1 MLLSVSLRTHL
12 GRRFAVCWFALA
24 AGSLPAAHGIA
35 ADAVAVAASEAA
47 AVAARVAD
55 LGGKVVKAADG
66 SLTGIT
72 ISDGSG
78 VTADDLRL
86 FGDLPGLQ
94 ALTILN
100 CRTIDDA
107 ALEALG
113 TRLPLRTLGITNSA
127 VTDAGA
133 AWIAASFP
141 DLEELDLSSNTNLTG
156 AAMKSI
162 ASLGS
167 LKRLML
173 VQTRFNDLHTRRLK
187 AVENLEVLDLR
198 GNMEA
203 GDMTLGVVGKLP
215 KLRAFKHRSTIVT
228 DAGIEKLAENQT
240 LSALLLQDFAITS
253 EAGPH
258 LAGCKKLSS
267 LEVFRCQGFG
277 SQGVL
282 ALAGMPL
289 ARLTLRDLPQ
299 VGDDALA
306 VIPQLPK
313 LNRLALHELASVGD
327 AGIAQLAGAANL
339 AALDIW
345 ALPLV
350 TDASAAVIATLPG
363 LEELSIRET
372 GITAKGIDAILA
384 NDKLHSLT
392 YRGDLPAT
400 TLVKIK
406 AREWKKLDIAP

>member
-1 MLLSVSLRTHL
+1 MLLSLPLRTCL
-12 GRRFAVCWFALA
+12 GRRMSVCWFALA
-24 AGSLPAAHGIA
+24 AGCLPAAHGIA
-35 ADAVAVAASEAA
+35 ADAVAVASSAAS
-47 AVAARVAD
+47 AVTARVAD
-55 LGGKVVKAADG
+55 LGGKVAKAADG

-72 ISDGSG
+72 LTDGSG

-86 FGDLPGLQ
+86 FGDLQGLET
-94 ALTILN
+94 LSILN

-113 TRLPLRTLGITNSA
+113 TRAPLRALAITNSA

-141 DLEELDLSSNTNLTG
+141 ELEELDLSSNTNLTG

-240 LSALLLQDFAITS
+240 LSALLIQDFAITS
-253 EAGPH
+253 AAGPH

-277 SQGVL
+277 SPGVL

-289 ARLTLRDLPQ
+289 TRLTLRDLPQ

-327 AGIAQLAGAANL
+327 VGIAQLAGASNL
-339 AALDIW
+339 AALDLW

-350 TDASAAVIATLPG
+350 TDASAAAIAKLPT

-372 GITAKGIDAILA
+372 GITAKGIEAILA
-384 NDKLHSLT
+384 NDTLHSLT

-406 AREWKKLDIAP
+406 AREWKRLDIAP

>member
-1 MLLSVSLRTHL
+1 MLLSVSLRTRL
-12 GRRFAVCWFALA
+12 GRRLSVCWFALA
-24 AGSLPAAHGIA
+24 AGWLPAAHGIA
-35 ADAVAVAASEAA
+35 ADAVAVASSAAA

-55 LGGKVVKAADG
+55 LGGKVAKAADG

-86 FGDLPGLQ
+86 FGDLQNLET
-94 ALTILN
+94 LSILN
-100 CRTIDDA
+100 CRTIDDV

-113 TRLPLRTLGITNSA
+113 TRAPLRTLAITNSA

-141 DLEELDLSSNTNLTG
+141 ELEELDLSSNTNLTG

-187 AVENLEVLDLR
+187 AVGNLEVLDLR

-240 LSALLLQDFAITS
+240 LSALLMQDFAITS
-253 EAGPH
+253 AAGPH

-277 SQGVL
+277 SPGVL

-289 ARLTLRDLPQ
+289 TRLTLRDLPQ

-327 AGIAQLAGAANL
+327 AGIAQLAGGSNL
-339 AALDIW
+339 AALDLW

-350 TDASAAVIATLPG
+350 TDASAAVIAKLPG

-372 GITAKGIDAILA
+372 GITAKGIEAILA
-384 NDKLHSLT
+384 NDTLHSLT

-406 AREWKKLDIAP
+406 AREWTKLDIAP

>member
-1 MLLSVSLRTHL
+1 MLLSVSFCTRL
-12 GRRFAVCWFALA
+12 GRRLSVCWLALA
-24 AGSLPAAHGIA
+24 AAWLPAAHGVA
-35 ADAVAVAASEAA
+35 ADSVAVASSAAS

-55 LGGKVVKAADG
+55 LGGTVAKAADG
-66 SLTGIT
+66 SLSGIT

-86 FGDLPGLQ
+86 FGDLQGLQ
-94 ALTILN
+94 ALSILN

-113 TRLPLRTLGITNSA
+113 TRLPLRTLAVTNSA

-133 AWIAASFP
+133 AWVAASFP
-141 DLEELDLSSNTNLTG
+141 ELEELDLSSNTNLTG

-187 AVENLEVLDLR
+187 ALENLEVLDLR

-203 GDMTLGVVGKLP
+203 GDMTLGVVGKFP

-228 DAGIEKLAENQT
+228 DAGIEKLAETQT
-240 LSALLLQDFAITS
+240 LSALLMQDFAITS
-253 EAGPH
+253 AAGPH

-267 LEVFRCQGFG
+267 LEIFRCQGFG
-277 SQGVL
+277 SPGVL

-289 ARLTLRDLPQ
+289 TRLTLRDLPE

-306 VIPQLPK
+306 VVPQLPK

-345 ALPLV
+345 ALPLL
-350 TDASAAVIATLPG
+350 TDASAAVIATLPS

-372 GITAKGIDAILA
+372 GITAKGIEAILA

>member
-1 MLLSVSLRTHL
+1 MLLSVLLRPFL
-12 GRRFAVCWFALA
+12 GRRLSLCWFALA
-24 AGSLPAAHGIA
+24 AGWLPAALGVA
-35 ADAVAVAASEAA
+35 ADSAVAASAAA
-47 AVAARVAD
+47 AVTARVTE
-55 LGGKVVKAADG
+55 LGGRLATAADG

-86 FGDLPGLQ
+86 FGDIPSLQ
-94 ALTILN
+94 AVSILN

-141 DLEELDLSSNTNLTG
+141 ELEELDLSSNTNLTG

-162 ASLGS
+162 TSLGS

-187 AVENLEVLDLR
+187 SLENLEVLDLR

-203 GDMTLGVVGKLP
+203 GDMTLGVVGRLP

-228 DAGIEKLAENQT
+228 DTGIEKLAENQT
-240 LSALLLQDFAITS
+240 LSALLMQDFAITS
-253 EAGPH
+253 AAGQH

-277 SQGVL
+277 SPGVL

-289 ARLTLRDLPQ
+289 TRLTLRDLPE
-299 VGDDALA
+299 VGDDSLA
-306 VIPQLPK
+306 VIQQLPK
-313 LNRLALHELASVGD
+313 LSRLALHELASVGD

-350 TDASAAVIATLPG
+350 TDSSAAVIATLPA
-363 LEELSIRET
+363 LEEISIRET
-372 GITAKGIDAILA
+372 GITEAGLVKLLE
-384 NDKLHSLT
+384 NEKLHSLT
-392 YRGDLPAT
+392 FRGDLSAV
-400 TLVKIK
+400 TLVKIR
-406 AREWKKLDIAP
+406 ARQWKKLDIAR

>member
-1 MLLSVSLRTHL
+1 MLLSVSLPTCL
-12 GRRFAVCWFALA
+12 GRWFSVCWFALA
-24 AGSLPAAHGIA
+24 AGWLPATHGIA
-35 ADAVAVAASEAA
+35 ADAVAVATSEAA
-47 AVAARVAD
+47 AVATRVAE
-55 LGGKVVKAADG
+55 LGGKVAQAADG

-94 ALTILN
+94 RLTILN

-113 TRLPLRTLGITNSA
+113 TRVPLRTLAVTNSA
-127 VTDAGA
+127 VTDAGV

-141 DLEELDLSSNTNLTG
+141 ELEELDLSSNTNLTG

-167 LKRLML
+167 LERLML

-187 AVENLEVLDLR
+187 ALANLQVLDLR

-228 DAGIEKLAENQT
+228 DDGIEKLAENQT
-240 LSALLLQDFAITS
+240 LSALLMQDFAITS
-253 EAGPH
+253 AAGPH

-267 LEVFRCQGFG
+267 LEIFRCQGFG
-277 SQGVL
+277 SPGVL

-289 ARLTLRDLPQ
+289 TRLTLRDLPQ

-345 ALPLV
+345 ALPLL
-350 TDASAAVIATLPG
+350 TDASAAVIAKLPA
-363 LEELSIRET
+363 LEEISIRET
-372 GITAKGIDAILA
+372 GITATGIEAILA

-392 YRGDLPAT
+392 YRGDLPVT